1 MSRPL
6 KLQLDFLSFDLGLWL
21 LKSVTYL
28 EGMWGDYLALGTIWE
43 EPGGAVITAFRSDV
57 VDGMELE
64 AI

>member
-1 MSRPL
+1 M
-6 KLQLDFLSFDLGLWL
+6 LDRSN
-21 LKSVTYL
+21 KTYL